1 MVMKISPLIT
11 LLLLLFVVSC
21 QDETLEINSLEAFDD
36 FLEEEMSEQDIPA
49 LSVLLF
55 EGSSIKY
62 EKYLGQSDIQN
73 AKALTQDDIFLMAS
87 VSKMVTG
94 VALLQLYEAGLFD
107 LDDSIN
113 DYLPFSISVPNQSV
127 AISFRMLL
135 THTSAIEDGP
145 NAEIFYSYGKDSPLA
160 LKNYLEAYLV
170 AGGEYYNA
178 SDNFYN
184 QAPGVAHNYSNMA
197 SALIG
202 VLVEEIAGQDFRSYC
217 REHIF
222 QPLNMDNTYW
232 SLDAALQSNKTL
244 VKPYEYSGGDFKA
257 IEHYT
262 FPDYPNGALRST
274 PRNMMQFLS
283 ALAQDGFSNNHQ
295 LLKASTVTEMLRQQ
309 IPNLDSS
316 MGLHAFLLDE
326 DNNLWGHDGSEQGVS
341 TEVGFNPSTDIGVV
355 VLSNKQDVDVSTI
368 LLEAYAF
375 GLKQ

>member
-11 LLLLLFVVSC
+11 LLLLLFVVSY

>member
-295 LLKASTVTEMLRQQ
+295 LLKASTVAEMLRQQ

-316 MGLHAFLLDE
+316 IGLHAFLLDE

>member
-11 LLLLLFVVSC
+11 LLLLLFVVSY

-341 TEVGFNPSTDIGVV
+341 TEVGFNPSTDMGVV